1 MKGIVR
7 LSMIICFLAAAAG
20 GYGKD
25 LDSLWQKGNDA
36 YSIGE
41 YREALSAYKA
51 IEEQGYESAP
61 LFYNMGNAYYKLK
74 ENGRAILYYEKTLKL
89 DPADDDAENNLKIAQ
104 QFTLDKIDSVP
115 DFILATWTKRLMDS
129 MSSDNWAW
137 LGIVMLALTAL
148 LLLFFRFAPSTGA
161 RKWSFVLVCIT
172 FLTVILFFIFA
183 FILKS
188 RSNNRDYAIVMV
200 PVSSVKSAPNATG
213 GNVFILHEGTK
224 VSILENVSQ
233 WSRIELSDGRQ
244 GWIPAGDMEII

>member
-1 MKGIVR
+1 
-7 LSMIICFLAAAAG
+7 
-20 GYGKD
+20 
-25 LDSLWQKGNDA
+25 
-36 YSIGE
+36 
-41 YREALSAYKA
+41 
-51 IEEQGYESAP
+51 
-61 LFYNMGNAYYKLK
+61 
-74 ENGRAILYYEKTLKL
+74 
-89 DPADDDAENNLKIAQ
+89 
-104 QFTLDKIDSVP
+104 
-115 DFILATWTKRLMDS
+115 
-129 MSSDNWAW
+129 
-137 LGIVMLALTAL
+137 MLALTAL

-188 RSNNRDYAIVMV
+188 RSDSRDYAIVMV